1 MKKHTILAV
10 FMLFSAAAFSQALPS
25 YVPTG
30 NLELWYSFNGGAIDG
45 SANALNGTVTGAS
58 PTTDRFGSSLSAY
71 SFNGTSNYISLP
83 PSTSLDLVKEVT
95 IMAWIKCDNY
105 GTSIS
110 QIFWRGN
117 TLSAYDPYMLFITGG
132 AIRFRRNVATGT
144 ATYDA
149 SIPVSIVDTSK
160 YHMIVGTFSILD
172 DSMKI
177 YYDGK
182 RYAAVYAP
190 TPIAYSTTGFW
201 NMIGAVDYGTWQF
214 YKGKIDDVGAWNRRL
229 SDCEISKLYYA
240 NNSLIMG
247 NPSSTY
253 VASGGTATFS
263 IADSGGIATYQWQV
277 NAGAGF
283 TDVISSGSYS
293 GSNTMTLTIN
303 PVTAAMNVNSYRCIR
318 DAGACIDTSVFAVL
332 TTDTTSTPDTTTT
345 TDTTLSVSTQGN
357 SDDLMIVPNP
367 GNGSFR
373 FSGMLSNGLT
383 EIGSIEILDLL
394 GRRVYES
401 EIHIDNGTITG
412 AINLN
417 GTLNQGSYIVV
428 IHSPHTYKTYKLVV
442 C

>member
-10 FMLFSAAAFSQALPS
+10 FMFFSASAFSQLIPS

-30 NLELWYSFNGGAIDG
+30 NLELWYSFNGSAIDG

-58 PTTDRFGSSLSAY
+58 LTTDRFGSSSSAY
-71 SFNGTSNYISLP
+71 SFNGTSNYISVP

-132 AIRFRRNVATGT
+132 AIRFRRNVSTGT

-149 SIPVSIVDTSK
+149 SIPVSIIDTSK

-182 RYAAVYAP
+182 RYAAIYAP

-229 SDCEISKLYYA
+229 SDCEISKLYFSS
-240 NNSLIMG
+240 NSLIMG

-253 VASGGTATFS
+253 VAPGGTASFS
-263 IADSGGIATYQWQV
+263 IADSGGIATYQWQE
-277 NAGAGF
+277 NSGSGYADIA
-283 TDVISSGSYS
+283 SSGPYS
-293 GSNTMTLTIN
+293 GYNSMTLTIS
-303 PVTAAMNVNSYRCIR
+303 PVAASMNLNSYRCIR

-345 TDTTLSVSTQGN
+345 TDTTLSVTTHGSNG
-357 SDDLMIVPNP
+357 DLMIVPNP
-367 GNGSFR
+367 GNGYFR
-373 FSGMLSNGLT
+373 FAGMLSNGLT
-383 EIGSIEILDLL
+383 EIGGIEILDML

-401 EIHIDNGTITG
+401 EVHIANGTIAS
-412 AINLN
+412 AIDLN
-417 GTLNQGSYIVV
+417 GTLDRGAYIVV
-428 IHSPHTYKTYKLVV
+428 MHSPHIYKTYKLVV
-442 C
+442 W